1 MANKKTIVK
10 ITIITPIAIP
20 AIAPVDNPEFSRFSD
35 SLGIG
40 IAIAIPDS
48 LAVDEGVA
56 PGCRVVGAS
65 RNICSWPGVD
75 VLHAAGIKSVVGQLP
90 CTQGLLRQHPTKVGS
105 VPLQVYQLL
114 LLELRQSFGKIEL
127 YTLGLNDAG

>member
-1 MANKKTIVK
+1 MANKKTIVR

-40 IAIAIPDS
+40 IAIPDS

-65 RNICSWPGVD
+65 RNICSWFGFD

-90 CTQGLLRQHPTKVGS
+90 CTQGLLRQHPMKVGFVS
-105 VPLQVYQLL
+105 LQVYQLL
-114 LLELRQSFGKIEL
+114 LLALRQSFGKIEL